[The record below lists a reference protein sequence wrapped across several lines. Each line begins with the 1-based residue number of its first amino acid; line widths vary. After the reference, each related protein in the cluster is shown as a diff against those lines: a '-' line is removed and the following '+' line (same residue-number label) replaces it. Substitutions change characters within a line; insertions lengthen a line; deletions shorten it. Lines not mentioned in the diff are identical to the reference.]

1 MKMIGV
7 LMGVFTLA
15 LAPQVQ
21 AQTKG
26 SRMYKCIDAAG
37 KAYYSDKMN
46 PDCNQSSELN
56 QQGVVI
62 PKKKE
67 PAKPGQPKADP
78 ALPPSKA
85 EKEQERRDRAL
96 MATYTSED
104 EIDEARDR
112 SLELPAQATRATEA
126 KLETANTQLADLKKQ
141 ADDLA
146 GQKKKLP
153 PALLEDV
160 SARQKQVARYEAEL
174 AQRKVQ
180 ADAIRAKYESDKQR
194 FRELKG
200 AATTSR

>member
-1 MKMIGV
+1 MKMFGV
-7 LMGVFTLA
+7 LFGVLTLA
-15 LAPQVQ
+15 VAVQAQ

-46 PDCNQSSELN
+46 PDCNHSSELN
-56 QQGVVI
+56 QQGVVMQ
-62 PKKKE
+62 KKKE
-67 PAKPGQPKADP
+67 PGKPGQPKADP
-78 ALPPSKA
+78 SLPPSKA

-96 MATYTSED
+96 MATYTSEE
-104 EIDEARDR
+104 EIDAARDR
-112 SLELPAQATRATEA
+112 SLALPAQATKATEA
-126 KLETANTQLADLKKQ
+126 KLETASTQLSDLKRQ
-141 ADDLA
+141 ADELA

-174 AQRKVQ
+174 AQRKAQ
-180 ADAIRAKYESDKQR
+180 ADAIRARYESDKQR

-200 AATTSR
+200 TASR